1 MRICFL
7 SDPAYLHIQ
16 RWARYFISQGHDVH
30 IIGGRKRAAVL
41 LTDIKT
47 HVLAEDAFKGP
58 WILRTTLALKRLL
71 DQIKPDILH
80 MHYLGPLVAPIL
92 LRFKP
97 FIVSVWGADIIGES
111 GLAKDLW
118 KIRLLKRL
126 VLRKAD
132 AVLASS
138 FFLAKAT
145 CQYASLPT
153 GRVSTYYWGVDLK
166 QFTVSSPKKSDL
178 TVVGFVKHLLPK
190 YGPEYLLR
198 AIPIVR
204 EKKGNIRLL
213 MIGEGALRQE
223 LENLTKDL
231 RIQDIVSFCGPVE
244 HEKVPYYLAQMNIF
258 VMPSVYESETFGI
271 AAIEAQA
278 MGVPVIA
285 TKVGGIPEA
294 VKDGITGILVPPRDP
309 KSIAEAILK
318 LISDKS
324 LMESMSC
331 EGPRFVAENFDW
343 QKNAGRV
350 EELYESL
357 LLRYR
362 K

>member
-1 MRICFL
+1 
-7 SDPAYLHIQ
+7 
-16 RWARYFISQGHDVH
+16 
-30 IIGGRKRAAVL
+30 
-41 LTDIKT
+41 
-47 HVLAEDAFKGP
+47 
-58 WILRTTLALKRLL
+58 
-71 DQIKPDILH
+71 
-80 MHYLGPLVAPIL
+80 
-92 LRFKP
+92 
-97 FIVSVWGADIIGES
+97 
-111 GLAKDLW
+111 
-118 KIRLLKRL
+118 
-126 VLRKAD
+126 
-132 AVLASS
+132 
-138 FFLAKAT
+138 
-145 CQYASLPT
+145 
-153 GRVSTYYWGVDLK
+153 
-166 QFTVSSPKKSDL
+166 
-178 TVVGFVKHLLPK
+178 
-190 YGPEYLLR
+190 
-198 AIPIVR
+198 
-204 EKKGNIRLL
+204 
-213 MIGEGALRQE
+213 
-223 LENLTKDL
+223 
-231 RIQDIVSFCGPVE
+231 
-244 HEKVPYYLAQMNIF
+244 MNIF